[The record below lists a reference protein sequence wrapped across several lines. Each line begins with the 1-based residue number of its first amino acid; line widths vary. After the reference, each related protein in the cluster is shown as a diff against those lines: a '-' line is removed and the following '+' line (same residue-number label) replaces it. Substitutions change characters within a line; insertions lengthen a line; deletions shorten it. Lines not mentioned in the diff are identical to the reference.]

1 MNEAAYQ
8 DRVACPHEYASWL
21 ARRYTKIELAAKV
34 IDLLVQYDFTVS
46 TALENALEFMGRD
59 ALAKTVVDN
68 FVEFANDDEA
78 WRDVCKE
85 WAKGVVL

>member
-1 MNEAAYQ
+1 MSEAAYQ

-21 ARRYTKIELAAKV
+21 ASNHTKIELASRV
-34 IDLLVQYDFTVS
+34 VDLFTAMGCVVTS
-46 TALENALEFMGRD
+46 EFEDALEFMGRD

-68 FVEFANDDEA
+68 FVEFANDDAA
-78 WRDVCKE
+78 WRAECKE